1 MPLGINVFSFGLF
14 GASRGEKTSLSDVE
28 RDRGADPRPA
38 TEIQQH
44 DIRDNEKPLEHQA
57 IFQSG
62 FFPIY

>member
-14 GASRGEKTSLSDVE
+14 GSSRGEKTGLSDAE

-38 TEIQQH
+38 TETRQH

>member
-14 GASRGEKTSLSDVE
+14 GALFGEKTSPSDVE
-28 RDRGADPRPA
+28 RDRGAGSRPA
-38 TEIQQH
+38 TETRQR
-44 DIRDNEKPLEHQA
+44 DIRDNEKSLEHQA